1 MRILVVRLSALG
13 DLVHTLPAVA
23 ALRRRFPD
31 AEIDWLVD
39 ERFLE
44 LVDLVPVVD
53 NRFTLTRA
61 GAGALSSMWRVT
73 RALRRRQYDVAI
85 DLQGLVKSAL
95 AARLSRARRVLGFE
109 PLHLREPAARW
120 LYTQSVPV
128 AGVTHVIE
136 KNLALVQPL
145 VGEPGAWEFPIAGRP
160 SDALTRTR
168 NTLGLGDSDDFVLL
182 NPGTAWPSKSWEAIR
197 YGALA
202 KRLWVDHRLRSAV
215 LWGPGEEAL
224 AHAVAGASG
233 GAATPAPIT
242 GIADLIAHVRAA
254 AAVVAGDT
262 GPLHLA
268 AAVGTP
274 VVGIYGPSD
283 PERNGPWSAQD
294 QVVSAGGSCQCRLDR
309 QRRSSRGVVV
319 RQCSQ
324 PRRCLDEI
332 AVEDVLA
339 SVRRRLSLQAVD
351 G

>member
-13 DLVHTLPAVA
+13 DLVHTLPTVA

-39 ERFLE
+39 ERFRE
-44 LVDLVPVVD
+44 LVDLVPVID
-53 NRFTLTRA
+53 RRFTLTRS
-61 GAGALSSMWRVT
+61 GAGALISMWRAT
-73 RALRRRQYDVAI
+73 RALRRRQYDVAF

-95 AARLSRARRVLGFE
+95 AARLSRPRRVLGFE
-109 PLHLREPAARW
+109 PSQLREPVARW

-128 AGVTHVIE
+128 TDVTHVVE
-136 KNLALVQPL
+136 KNLALVRPL
-145 VGEPGAWEFPIAGRP
+145 VGEPGAWEFPLAPCP

-168 NTLGLGDSDDFVLL
+168 NALGLDDGDDFVLL
-182 NPGTAWPSKSWEAIR
+182 HPGSAWPSKSWEATR

-202 KRLWVDHRLRSAV
+202 KRLWADDRLRSAV

-224 AHAVAGASG
+224 AHAVTGASD
-233 GAATPAPIT
+233 GAAAPAPAT
-242 GIADLIAHVRAA
+242 GIADLVAHVRAA

-283 PERNGPWSAQD
+283 PERNGPWSALD
-294 QVVSAGGSCQCRLDR
+294 QVVSARGSCQCRLDR
-309 QRRSSRGVVV
+309 QRQNSRGVVI

-324 PRRCLDEI
+324 SRRCLDEI

-339 SVRRRLSLQAVD
+339 SVQRRLILRSTH

>member
-39 ERFLE
+39 ERFRE

-61 GAGALSSMWRVT
+61 GAGALSSMWRAT

-95 AARLSRARRVLGFE
+95 AARLSQAGRVLGFE
-109 PLHLREPAARW
+109 RPQLREPAASW
-120 LYTQSVPV
+120 LYTQSVAVPSV
-128 AGVTHVIE
+128 AHVIE

-145 VGEPGAWEFPIAGRP
+145 VGEPGAWEFPIAARP

-168 NTLGLGDSDDFVLL
+168 HTLGLDDSDDFVLL

-202 KRLWVDHRLRSAV
+202 KRLWADHRLRSAV

-224 AHAVAGASG
+224 ARTVAGASD
-233 GAATPAPIT
+233 GAASPAPMT
-242 GIADLIAHVRAA
+242 GISDLIAHVRAA

-274 VVGIYGPSD
+274 TVGIYGPSD

-324 PRRCLDEI
+324 ARRCLDEI
-332 AVEDVLA
+332 TVEDVLA
-339 SVRRRLSLQAVD
+339 SVQSRLSLQAAD

>member
-39 ERFLE
+39 ERFQE
-44 LVDLVPVVD
+44 LVGLVPAID
-53 NRFTLTRA
+53 HLITLKRS
-61 GAGALSSMWRVT
+61 GVGVLSSMWRAT
-73 RALRRRQYDVAI
+73 RALRRRRYDVAI
-85 DLQGLVKSAL
+85 DMQGLVKSAL
-95 AARLSRARRVLGFE
+95 AARLSRPGRVIGFE
-109 PLHLREPAARW
+109 RSQLREPAACW

-128 AGVTHVIE
+128 AGVTHVVE
-136 KNLALVQPL
+136 KNLALVQFL
-145 VGEPGAWEFPIAGRP
+145 VGELGAWEFPITTCP
-160 SDALTRTR
+160 SDALIRTR
-168 NTLGLGDSDDFVLL
+168 NMLGLDDGDDFVLL
-182 NPGTAWPSKSWEAIR
+182 HPGSAWPSKSWETLR

-202 KRLWVDHRLRSAV
+202 TRLWVDHRLRSAV

-224 AHAVAGASG
+224 AHAVTRASD
-233 GAATPAPIT
+233 GAAAAAPPT
-242 GIADLIAHVRAA
+242 GVADLVAHIRA
-254 AAVVAGDT
+254 AAVVVAADT

-283 PERNGPWSAQD
+283 PGRNGPWSAKD
-294 QVVSAGGSCQCRLDR
+294 EVVSAGEACQCRLNR
-309 QRRSSRGVVV
+309 QRHSSRGVVI

-324 PRRCLDEI
+324 SRRCLDEI
-332 AVEDVLA
+332 SVEDVLA
-339 SVRRRLSLQAVD
+339 SVQRRLNLPAAH